1 MRLKHRCSGAC
12 GFPLSSKH
20 LLANFGWEG
29 KRWLRMRPGTPK
41 AHAEFDS
48 LWVVCGRMLPNGQP
62 CESSQLV
69 FCAKGKAAMLKA
81 GIK

>member
-20 LLANFGWEG
+20 LLANPGWEG
-29 KRWLRMRPGTPK
+29 KRWMRLKPGSPK
-41 AHAEFDS
+41 AIRFDS
-48 LWVVCGRMLPNGQP
+48 LWVVCGRILPNGQP

-69 FCAKGKAAMLKA
+69 LCAKGKAAMLKPSE
-81 GIK
+81 K